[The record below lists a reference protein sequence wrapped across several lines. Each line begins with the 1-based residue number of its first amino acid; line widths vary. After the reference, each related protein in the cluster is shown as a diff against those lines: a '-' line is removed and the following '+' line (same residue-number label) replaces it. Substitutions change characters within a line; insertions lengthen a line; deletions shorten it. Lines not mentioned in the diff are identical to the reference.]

1 MAPTIPSFAN
11 VSSED
16 LLVEIPHLASNER
29 HATAALVAAL
39 AAMDERRLH
48 VREGYSSLFAY
59 CTGRLHLSEP
69 AACRRIDAARACRA
83 YPVILERL
91 VEGTLTLAAVSM
103 LAKHLTGE
111 NHLAVL
117 DAARHRS
124 KRDVEEL
131 VARLAPRPDVPSSI
145 RKLPIPKR
153 ACAEAAER
161 GAPGGVPVRRPES
174 TCAEAGGGRPG
185 VVPARPAPFSVT
197 VNRGPSADPPLD
209 AGGSLFDARG
219 GGDAAPPI
227 ASTHDGASA
236 AKPAVIRPLAPTRYQ
251 VTVTVSADTHAKLL
265 RARDLLR
272 HAIPSGDPALVLDRA
287 LTVLLTQLERTKFAA
302 SPPAR
307 TGSPAAVAKPRVTP
321 PAKRRRCA
329 TWAPSSDQRAV
340 AGCDAARATGA
351 AANTG
356 REPAGRSGVTGTGA
370 KHRASLSP
378 AARSRRIPAAVRREV
393 WARSQGQCEFVSETG
408 HRCEARGLLE
418 FHHRVP
424 FSVGGLSTVTNV
436 VVHCRAHNGREAEV
450 FFGAAYINA
459 RRSSTAP
466 GSGNVNRAGEV
477 RSPSLATV
485 NTCRDSA
492 ETTPARRPARASQQE
507 GESS

>member
-1 MAPTIPSFAN
+1 MAPTIPSFAS

-16 LLVEIPHLASNER
+16 LLIEIPRLASNER

-91 VEGTLTLAAVSM
+91 AEGTLTLAAVSM
-103 LAKHLTGE
+103 LAKHLTGK

-124 KRDVEEL
+124 KRDLEEL

-145 RKLPIPKR
+145 RRLPIPKR
-153 ACAEAAER
+153 ACSEAAER
-161 GAPGGVPVRRPES
+161 GAPGGVPVRRPEN
-174 TCAEAGGGRPG
+174 TCPEAGGGRPG
-185 VVPARPAPFSVT
+185 VVPAGPVPLPGP
-197 VNRGPSADPPLD
+197 VNRGPSADPPLG

-219 GGDAAPPI
+219 GGAAPI

-251 VTVTVSADTHAKLL
+251 VTVTVSADTHTKLI
-265 RARDLLR
+265 RAQDLLR

-287 LTVLLTQLERTKFAA
+287 LTVLLAQLERTKFAA
-302 SPPAR
+302 SAPAR
-307 TGSPAAVAKPRVTP
+307 TGSPAAVAKPSVPP

-329 TWAPSSDQRAV
+329 KWAPSADQGTV
-340 AGCDAARATGA
+340 AARDAARATGA

-356 REPAGRSGVTGTGA
+356 SAPAGGSGVTGTGTE
-370 KHRASLSP
+370 HRASPSP

-450 FFGAAYINA
+450 FFGTAYINA
-459 RRSSTAP
+459 RWSSTAP
-466 GSGNVNRAGEV
+466 GSGNVNRVGEV
-477 RSPSLATV
+477 HSPSLATV

-492 ETTPARRPARASQQE
+492 VTTPAKRPARASQQE